1 MKLQNKN
8 YAAVS
13 QAIFAA
19 ALFGMS
25 APFSKLLLTK
35 LSPLF
40 LSALLYLGAGLGML
54 AIDNFKRLIKIERVE
69 ARLTKNELPYV
80 ILMVLLDV
88 LAPISLMFGLEMTSA
103 ANAALLNNFEI
114 VATAIIALIIF
125 REAIANRLWLSIMLI
140 TLSSI
145 ILSVADWS
153 SFTFS
158 LGSIFILLA
167 CISWGFENNCT
178 RKLSIKD
185 PLQVV
190 IIKGFGAGIVALAIA
205 IFYKSIQLDIIY
217 IVLSL
222 VLGFF
227 AYGMSIFFYVRAQR
241 NLGAARTSAYY
252 AIAPFIGVLISYI
265 IFKESITI
273 KFVIAFIIML
283 AGTYLAV
290 AEKHVHKHM
299 HQSIEHEHRHD
310 HSDGHHNH
318 THKENVIGEH
328 SHLHKH
334 EEIAHTHEHTP
345 DLHHSHQH

>member
-1 MKLQNKN
+1 MTLQNKN

-13 QAIFAA
+13 QAILAA

-54 AIDNFKRLIKIERVE
+54 AIDTFKRLMKIERVE
-69 ARLTKNELPYV
+69 ARLTKNELPFV

-88 LAPISLMFGLEMTSA
+88 LAPISLMFGLKMTSA

-114 VATAIIALIIF
+114 VVTAIIALIIF
-125 REAIANRLWLSIMLI
+125 KEAIANRLWFSIALI

-145 ILSVADWS
+145 ILSITDWN
-153 SFTFS
+153 SFSFS

-190 IIKGFGAGIVALAIA
+190 VIKGFGAGFVALAISV
-205 IFYKSIQLDIIY
+205 FYKSIQLDIFY

-299 HQSIEHEHRHD
+299 HQNIEHEHRHN

-318 THKENVIGEH
+318 THIEKAIGEH

-334 EEIAHTHEHTP
+334 EEIIHIHEHTP
-345 DLHHSHQH
+345 DLHHSHKH

>member
-1 MKLQNKN
+1 MTLQNKN

-13 QAIFAA
+13 QAILAA

-54 AIDNFKRLIKIERVE
+54 AIDTFKRLMKIERVE
-69 ARLTKNELPYV
+69 ARLTKNELPFV

-88 LAPISLMFGLEMTSA
+88 LAPISLMFGLKMTSA

-125 REAIANRLWLSIMLI
+125 KEAIANRLWFSIALI

-145 ILSVADWS
+145 ILSITDWN
-153 SFTFS
+153 SFSFS

-190 IIKGFGAGIVALAIA
+190 VIKGFGAGFVALAISV
-205 IFYKSIQLDIIY
+205 FYKSIQLDIFY

-299 HQSIEHEHRHD
+299 HQNIEHEHRHN

-318 THKENVIGEH
+318 THIEKAIGEH

-334 EEIAHTHEHTP
+334 EEIIHIHEHTP
-345 DLHHSHQH
+345 DLHHSHKH